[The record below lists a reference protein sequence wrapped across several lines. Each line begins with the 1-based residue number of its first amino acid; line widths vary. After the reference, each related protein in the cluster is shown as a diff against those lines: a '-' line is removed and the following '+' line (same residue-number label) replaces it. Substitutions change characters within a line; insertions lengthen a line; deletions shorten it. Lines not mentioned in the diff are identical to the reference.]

1 MRKFIVIASILFINN
16 IFGQVVYIDAV
27 SSGAILSSS
36 VLLQTSQNNTIDKLA
51 DVNNT
56 QTQINAQLLL
66 LNDVQQKVK
75 KGLTEVN
82 AILQNSTQ
90 VLRMGNDIVKTIN
103 TLDAIQEFITDNPQY
118 SVFAVDKM
126 NQMYTHITS
135 SSVEL
140 QNIIQDDENSWM
152 NAGQRKILLTNLA
165 VDIRS
170 LNMIAWSLLSKM
182 KRAKRLGFLNSI
194 NPFAGWVN
202 DDVAIMNNIISETN
216 NLGM

>member
-1 MRKFIVIASILFINN
+1 M
-16 IFGQVVYIDAV
+16 
-27 SSGAILSSS
+27 
-36 VLLQTSQNNTIDKLA
+36 LQTTQNNTIDKLA

-82 AILQNSTQ
+82 SILQNSTQ
-90 VLRMGNDIVKTIN
+90 VVRMGNDVVKTIN

-118 SVFAVDKM
+118 SVFAIGRM
-126 NQMYTHITS
+126 NQMYVHIANSALEIQT
-135 SSVEL
+135 
-140 QNIIQDDENSWM
+140 IIQDDENSWM

-170 LNMIAWSLLSKM
+170 LNMIAWSMLSKM

-194 NPFAGWVN
+194 NPFASWVN
-202 DDVAIMNNIISETN
+202 TDVSIMNSIINETN
-216 NLGM
+216 SLKL